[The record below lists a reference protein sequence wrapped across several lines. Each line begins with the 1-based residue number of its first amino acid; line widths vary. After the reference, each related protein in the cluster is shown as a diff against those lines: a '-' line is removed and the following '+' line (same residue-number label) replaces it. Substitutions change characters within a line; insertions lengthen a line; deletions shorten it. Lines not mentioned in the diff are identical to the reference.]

1 MMRDKAVISQIGCK
15 DLTNNLLM
23 SIFNLS
29 PGLREI
35 YQEPVE
41 NEDRRPDLVFVDAD
55 VKSCLVQWKAMT
67 EQNRSLIPIMVTSR
81 SGTLGKFITLK
92 RPLTFK
98 KLLYALKVAS
108 MPAEALQQQEQQ
120 VISGDAMKI
129 LVVDDSLP
137 VRKFL
142 EHKLPE
148 LTSEAINLDFA
159 ASGEEAARKVKAANP
174 QYDLVFLDVVM
185 PGADGYKVC
194 KWIKANYPTYV
205 VMLTSKKSPFDKVRG
220 AMSGCNDYLTKP
232 PEENKLSKVLQKAFN
247 EMVEGKKDS
256 AAGG

>member
-1 MMRDKAVISQIGCK
+1 MLNDKAVISQIGCK
-15 DLTNNLLM
+15 DLTSNLLL

-29 PGLREI
+29 PGLKDI
-35 YQEPVE
+35 YQEPTE
-41 NEDRRPDLVFVDAD
+41 NEERKPDLVFVDAD
-55 VKSCLVQWKAMT
+55 VKECLIKWKEMT
-67 EQNRSLIPIMVTSR
+67 EENKSLIPIMVTSKNV
-81 SGTLGKFITLK
+81 SLGKFITLK

-108 MPAEALQQQEQQ
+108 LPVDAQEQKEQ

-142 EHKLPE
+142 ENKLPQ
-148 LTSEAINLDFA
+148 LTAEQIRIDFA
-159 ASGEEAARKVKAANP
+159 ASGEEAARKVKAESP
-174 QYDLVFLDVVM
+174 QFDLIFLDVVM

-194 KWIKANYPTYV
+194 KWVKANHPTYV

-232 PEENKLSKVLQKAFN
+232 PEEAKLKKVLQKAFN
-247 EMVEGKKDS
+247 EMTEGKKGS
-256 AAGG
+256 AADG